1 MKNILCKI
9 NAKNDVKGV
18 FIVKTVDI
26 FTFWQFSAFP
36 MKYYPLVKDI

>member
-18 FIVKTVDI
+18 FIVKTVRYI
-26 FTFWQFSAFP
+26 YFLA
-36 MKYYPLVKDI
+36 I